1 MERTLEVMVKAQW
14 VALMANVN
22 KPPTL
27 RDEVCKRKWKP

>member
-1 MERTLEVMVKAQW
+1 MERTLEVMAEAQW

-27 RDEVCKRKWKP
+27 YDGVCKRKWGL